1 MSCCVCGGE
10 LRNGFNYFCRGC
22 YRETHKQLPITTSDL
37 NRYLESSVGKEVRVY
52 NGWNFKMIH
61 KTLAQTHPSLD
72 KLAVLLEKVLF
83 FKLALCRDLDL
94 KASLATCS
102 NDYPIA
108 SNRLTCTY
116 CGRLN
121 REPIQ

>member
-22 YRETHKQLPITTSDL
+22 YRETHKQLPITTSEL
-37 NRYLESSVGKEVRVY
+37 RRYLEKSLGKEVKVS

-61 KTLAQTHPSLD
+61 KTLAQTQPTLD
-72 KLAVLLEKVLF
+72 KLAVVLEKVLF
-83 FKLALCRDLDL
+83 LKLALCRDFDL
-94 KASLATCS
+94 KASLTTCS

-108 SNRLTCTY
+108 SHRFFCTY

>member
-1 MSCCVCGGE
+1 MSCCVCGWE

-22 YRETHKQLPITTSDL
+22 YRETHKQLPITTSDFK
-37 NRYLESSVGKEVRVY
+37 RYLESSVGKEVKVY

-83 FKLALCRDLDL
+83 LKLALCRDLDL

-102 NDYPIA
+102 NDNSPA
-108 SNRLTCTY
+108 SNRFVCAH
-116 CGRLN
+116 CGWLN